1 MSLPRQSLLL
11 LLCPAVTT
19 ACADSIVYEINN
31 TYVLEEEGDTGEPPV
46 DPYADLP
53 VAPTMSAN
61 QLPADVLGQD
71 DNTWWLNVSE
81 SVLSDINAPW
91 LGGGAGY
98 GYGLYEIE
106 GGSADGTENLL
117 IITPDGQVADY
128 GQVGLSLVGQSTGA
142 PWTSSSIPNFR
153 LDADE
158 YVEGQRFG
166 EVEHLR
172 LNNAGVGTMFG
183 EASSLAV
190 FRAMGVPAARTAFA
204 WVGGSGWEDDELL
217 VPMLAREVYKRDFC
231 EENAELLGG
240 GCKSIR
246 EGTGEIVNLTTWATA
261 DCDLGDCENMEG
273 LAKLATSIIENF
285 NDQTFDEGTEPY
297 FDWPQ
302 FHRSACVHW
311 LLWVGDDYIHNSNN
325 VVLAEGEDGRFRLLP
340 YSTDVTAGWA
350 FSGTY
355 SNTPLFGNGLM
366 SKGCEI
372 DDGCRETQLDTC
384 EQVINEF
391 EALDPVGLI
400 DDLADRLLTAQA
412 PWGEHPNGMWRE
424 PDDAAYEH
432 FRTFYETRAE
442 SARAELETLR
452 AEQSANR

>member
-1 MSLPRQSLLL
+1 MPSSRTSPLLL
-11 LLCPAVTT
+11 LLPMTLT
-19 ACADSIVYEINN
+19 ACTDTIVYEINN
-31 TYVLEEEGDTGEPPV
+31 TYVITEEGDTGEDVV

-53 VAPTMSAN
+53 VAPTMSAD
-61 QLPADVLGQD
+61 QLPADVLGRD
-71 DNTWWLNVSE
+71 DNTWWLKVSE
-81 SVLSDINAPW
+81 STLNSINAPW
-91 LGGGAGY
+91 LGGTY
-98 GYGLYEIE
+98 YDYVEYDV
-106 GGSADGTENLL
+106 GGGDDGTQNLL
-117 IITPDGQVADY
+117 IITPEGEVADY
-128 GQVGLSLVGQSTGA
+128 GQVGLRLIGQSTGA
-142 PWTSSSIPNFR
+142 PWTATTIPNFR
-153 LDADE
+153 LDADD

-166 EVEHLR
+166 EVEHIR

-204 WVGGSGWEDDELL
+204 WVGGSGWENDELL

-240 GCKSIR
+240 GCKTIR
-246 EGTGEIVNLTTWATA
+246 ESTGDVVQLSGWETA
-261 DCDLGDCENMEG
+261 DCDLGDCSDLSG

-340 YSTDVTAGWA
+340 YSTDVTAGYA
-350 FSGTY
+350 FGGTY
-355 SNTPLFGNGLM
+355 ANIPLFGNGIL
-366 SKGCEI
+366 SKGCEL
-372 DDGCRETQLDTC
+372 DEGCREIQLDTC

-391 EALDPVGLI
+391 EAMDPVSII
-400 DDLADRLLTAQA
+400 DDLADRLRAAQA
-412 PWGEHPNGMWRE
+412 PWGDYPDGMWRA
-424 PDDAAYEH
+424 PDDAAYAYY
-432 FRTFYETRAE
+432 RSFYETRVE

-452 AEQSANR
+452 AE